1 MWMITVEALRLLW
14 SWVGCCWLPCSLR
27 HAGSHRASGY
37 ASSDGFSKLETTR
50 ARVGLGLSA
59 CGSLCVRSCRRRAA
73 TAGQERPE
81 SLNLFKSFTLPSAV
95 RMPRLPA
102 LARATANACTC
113 PLRAITAR

>member
-1 MWMITVEALRLLW
+1 MELTGLLLAAALAAARWLASGWSVRLLER
-14 SWVGCCWLPCSLR
+14 LLQ
-27 HAGSHRASGY
+27 AGDDAC
-37 ASSDGFSKLETTR
+37 
-50 ARVGLGLSA
+50 ARLGLSA
-59 CGSLCVRSCRRRAA
+59 CGSLCVPSCRRRAA

-81 SLNLFKSFTLPSAV
+81 SLNIFKSVTLPSAV